1 MKAADLSGFIE
12 ELGQLP
18 TLPAVAV
25 RLLET
30 TSDEESGLSEIARLI
45 ETDHSLTAKILKVAN
60 STYFCRS
67 GEVTTIDRATALLG
81 KDLVR
86 GLVLSAVV
94 FETIHPE
101 KVQAFN
107 LRQFWNHCVA
117 CAIASETLARRFAY
131 RRPMEAFVA
140 GLLHDMGKLIL
151 AHWNAEEYSKVVLQ
165 AREGKGRLLENEE
178 AHFGIGHTGVAKL
191 AMERWRFP
199 SDLVEAAWLHHQPIS
214 YFGDSPQRNPAFI
227 VKAANS
233 LCRLF
238 RIGDSGDPG
247 ENWNLERLSM
257 VTGLSAEELRRTASR
272 VLERFE
278 EVAGYFN
285 WEADNKQLYLQAV
298 QRANEQLGQMQIN
311 LDVEKRRLQRKEKA
325 LSAIHRL
332 HEALDETTSPARGVV
347 HVINMLDE
355 FLPLRRAL
363 AYVALKRSPGLEGC
377 IKGSS
382 GQAGNRFIVP
392 LEPGERQEFDRLT
405 ARAQLSLLQ
414 RKLREGKSMEA
425 EEGALSGMLFSPDL
439 LVFPLE
445 TQRGSIGQ
453 VLAEVDSKSPEVAE
467 MVEAAR
473 HFVHGAALAL
483 HRLLLTEELQVQ
495 AEELAQTGRKVEETE
510 RRLFHTERL
519 ASVGRLA
526 AGAAHEINNPLTVI
540 SGHAELMLLGTED
553 EKQKHRLEE
562 IVRQIERISE
572 ITGDLMGLAR
582 PAEPQVEPV
591 QVESILDRTL
601 DLLRQRMRLANIKVL
616 RRYGDDVP
624 PVLGDA
630 KQLEQV
636 FLNLCINAVQAMKDG
651 GKLTISLRRG
661 ENSKEVEIDF
671 QDTGE
676 GIEPQ
681 DLPSIFDPFFT
692 TKREGEGTGLGL
704 AICLTIIRNH
714 GGRVLVSSKP
724 DKGSTFRIV
733 LPRAGEAPVGRSS
746 AKIEAG
752 EGNPGGPS
760 IQAKLLAVDD
770 ESAIREVLGQ
780 ALSGK
785 DWKIDFA
792 EDGARALQKLEKSDY
807 DAVLLDLRMPKKAG
821 MEVLQVLRKSRP
833 QLPVIVISGVAHEN
847 EFKAAKTAGAFACL
861 RKPFRMSTLIE
872 VVHEAVKQHE
882 TSA

>member
-25 RLLET
+25 RLIET
-30 TSDEESGLSEIARLI
+30 TSDEDSGMAEIARLI
-45 ETDHSLTAKILKVAN
+45 ETDHALTAKLLKVAN
-60 STYFCRS
+60 STYFSRS
-67 GEVTTIDRATALLG
+67 GEVSTIDRAASLLG

-94 FETIHPE
+94 FDSIKPDESGG
-101 KVQAFN
+101 FD
-107 LRQFWNHCVA
+107 LRQFWNHCAA
-117 CAIASETLARRFAY
+117 CAIASETLARRFNFQ
-131 RRPMEAFVA
+131 RPMEAFVA

-151 AHWNAEEYSKVVLQ
+151 AHWDSEEYSKVVRQ
-165 AREGKGRLLENEE
+165 ARQGKGRLLENEE

-214 YFGDSPQRNPAFI
+214 YFGDSPQRNLAFI
-227 VKAANS
+227 VKAGNS

-257 VTGLSAEELRRTASR
+257 VTALSGEELSRIASQ
-272 VLERFE
+272 VLDRFE
-278 EVAGYFN
+278 EVAGYFD
-285 WEADNKQLYLQAV
+285 WDADQTELYLQAV
-298 QRANEQLGQMQIN
+298 HGANRQLSDLQVM
-311 LDVEKRRLQRKEKA
+311 LEVERRRLGRKEKV

-332 HEALDETTSPARGVV
+332 HQALDETTSPARGVF
-347 HVINMLDE
+347 HVIDLLAE

-363 AYVALKRSPGLEGC
+363 AYVALKRSSGLEGC
-377 IKGSS
+377 LKRSR
-382 GQAGNRFIVP
+382 GQAAARFMVP
-392 LEPGERQEFDRLT
+392 LDEEERDEFDRLT

-414 RKLREGKSMEA
+414 RKLSEGRSS
-425 EEGALSGMLFSPDL
+425 EEEDALTAMLFSPDL

-453 VLAEVDSKSPEVAE
+453 LLVEVDSKSPDVPE
-467 MVEAAR
+467 MVEVAR
-473 HFVHGAALAL
+473 HYVHGAALAL
-483 HRLLLTEELQVQ
+483 HRLLLNEELQVQ

-540 SGHAELMLLGTED
+540 SGHAELMLLTTED
-553 EKQKHRLEE
+553 EKHKKRLQE

-591 QVESILDRTL
+591 RVDSILDRTL
-601 DLLRQRMRLANIKVL
+601 DLLRQRMRLANIEVV
-616 RRYGDDVP
+616 RHFAQEVP
-624 PVLGDA
+624 PVLGDS

-636 FLNLCINAVQAMKDG
+636 FLNLCINAVQAMKEG
-651 GKLTISLRRG
+651 GKLTLSLRRG
-661 ENSKEVEIDF
+661 ENPKEVEIDF
-671 QDTGE
+671 QDSGE
-676 GIEPQ
+676 GIAPQ

-724 DKGSTFRIV
+724 GQGSTFRIV
-733 LPRAGEAPVGRSS
+733 LPRAGETPVSQTGKRASSRSKVS
-746 AKIEAG
+746 S
-752 EGNPGGPS
+752 GPS
-760 IQAKLLAVDD
+760 IEAKLLAVDD
-770 ESAIREVLGQ
+770 ESAIRELLGQ
-780 ALSGK
+780 ALSGEN
-785 DWKIDFA
+785 WHIDFA
-792 EDGARALQKLEKSDY
+792 EDGARALHKLEQAEY

-821 MEVLQVLRKSRP
+821 LEVLEVLRESRP
-833 QLPVIVISGVAHEN
+833 ELPVIVISGVAHEN
-847 EFKAAKTAGAFACL
+847 EFQAAKEAGAFACL
-861 RKPFRMSTLIE
+861 RKPFRMSTLID
-872 VVHEAVKQHE
+872 VVQEAVKQKD
-882 TSA
+882 SG